1 MEIVTFKN
9 DSEGGT
15 VFDRETVTF
24 QLGMSDF
31 LAASPLISAA
41 QSCKR
46 YFFSELPQGYYSS
59 KDFSSRR
66 QICVLLSG
74 ELEVMS
80 TGGQTERFV
89 AGDVLRLEDTNFQI
103 PGRTVRVTSECPA
116 RILNVQIE

>member
-9 DSEGGT
+9 DNEGGT
-15 VFDRETVTF
+15 FFSGETITLQFGVNN
-24 QLGMSDF
+24 F
-31 LAASPLISAA
+31 LTASPLLSTAHTC
-41 QSCKR
+41 QR
-46 YFFSELPQGYYSS
+46 YFFSELPPGYQSGG
-59 KDFSSRR
+59 DFSSRR

-80 TGGQTERFV
+80 TGGETKYFV

-103 PGRTVRVTSECPA
+103 LGRTLRVTSKDPA